1 MEIEH
6 PNNQSSQLENYTM
19 LTVIGKGGYA
29 KVLLVKKNDDG
40 QIYAMKIL
48 KKKFIGSVFSPIYC
62 RAEEADRAHNN
73 GAERAGV
80 DLAPVHRED
89 ERVLPERAEAVFR
102 AGVLQRG
109 RAVLAA
115 AEEEAV
121 QRGAVR

>member
-1 MEIEH
+1 
-6 PNNQSSQLENYTM
+6 M

-80 DLAPVHRED
+80 DPAPVHRED